1 MADLRKFR
9 TGKRRVSRGGKFGWS
24 GRCVFIVTCERTWA
38 LRLSGASLVLASAAQ
53 AQSVWGGP
61 ASTTTTQN
69 YKLGTNWDPNGAP
82 VAAGQSAI
90 FDTTGKSTIN
100 VNAGAIAPDSWT
112 FNANSQSYTIT
123 GAAVNF
129 GATGGLFN
137 NANAGQTISI
147 YNNLGESAAGAQ
159 LQQFGNSTLILT
171 GNNTYSGGTVIAAG
185 TLQIGNGGTSGKI
198 IGDVLDLGVLA
209 FNRSNNITF
218 SGGILGSGQ
227 VNQIGTGTLIL
238 TGANTYS
245 GGTLVSNG
253 GTLRVN
259 NSTPGTSSSVGTGTV
274 TLDNG
279 QFQAGAANLT
289 FSNNFAINNTPSG
302 SAIDNNGRKLTH
314 LRQHHR
320 RERCRRRAD
329 RRRLR
334 R

>member
-1 MADLRKFR
+1 MRASL
-9 TGKRRVSRGGKFGWS
+9 GAA
-24 GRCVFIVTCERTWA
+24 IV
-38 LRLSGASLVLASAAQ
+38 GASLMLATAAQ

-69 YKLGTNWDPNGAP
+69 YKLGTNWVPNGAP
-82 VAAGQSAI
+82 VAAGQLGD
-90 FDTTGKSTIN
+90 FRYDRENQRSTSTP
-100 VNAGAIAPDSWT
+100 GIAPDSWT

-129 GATGGLFN
+129 SATGGLFN

-147 YNNLGESAAGAQ
+147 DNNLGESAAGAQ
-159 LQQFGNSTLILT
+159 LQQLGNSTLILT

-198 IGDVLDLGVLA
+198 SGDVLDLGVLA

-218 SGGILGSGQ
+218 DGLIFGNGQ

-245 GGTLVSNG
+245 GGTLISNG

-259 NSTPGTSSSVGTGTV
+259 NSTPGTSNSVGTGTV

-289 FSNNFAINNTPSG
+289 FSNNFAINNTLAG
-302 SAIDNNGRKLTH
+302 SAIDNKIA
-314 LRQHHR
+314 
-320 RERCRRRAD
+320 C
-329 RRRLR
+329 
-334 R
+334 